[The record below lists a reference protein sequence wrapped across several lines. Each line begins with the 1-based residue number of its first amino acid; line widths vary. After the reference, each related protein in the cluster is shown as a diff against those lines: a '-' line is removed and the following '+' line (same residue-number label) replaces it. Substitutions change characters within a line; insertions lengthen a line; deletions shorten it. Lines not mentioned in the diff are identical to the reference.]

1 MSLFGRVQPD
11 MPKVPKIKSLHLF
24 AIYPE
29 KHGGG
34 GRGCEVDFLPANEP
48 ESFRQVDSITLGLRS
63 QAC

>member
-1 MSLFGRVQPD
+1 MFLFGRVKPD
-11 MPKVPKIKSLHLF
+11 IPKIKIWHVF

-29 KHGGG
+29 KHR
-34 GRGCEVDFLPANEP
+34 GRGWEVDFSPTNEP

>member
-1 MSLFGRVQPD
+1 MFLFGRVKPD

-29 KHGGG
+29 KHGG
-34 GRGCEVDFLPANEP
+34 RGWEVDFLPTSEP

-63 QAC
+63 KAC

>member
-34 GRGCEVDFLPANEP
+34 YEVDFLPANEP
-48 ESFRQVDSITLGLRS
+48 ESFRQVDSITLGLCS

>member
-1 MSLFGRVQPD
+1 
-11 MPKVPKIKSLHLF
+11 MPKVPKIKSLYLF

-29 KHGGG
+29 KRRGGG
-34 GRGCEVDFLPANEP
+34 GGGGCEVDFLPANEP